1 MGPALAVK
9 APEIRTSWL
18 PLANLEESIERG
30 QHDRQQGASVGLGS
44 HASSAQAEQARCR
57 SAYPAL
63 ANNNMGNTLAALNRV
78 RTNSS
83 TLKFLARRSISTTA
97 AASSPKSRITRS
109 PKKSKDGF
117 PLAILEQHTE
127 CRKLVDSLI
136 QERTRLQNIE
146 QRSLF
151 QENDLASVTERLQI
165 AKLALDDYTKLII
178 KSATLQGSDS
188 KVFTSADRKFIEK
201 VTGTSLDW
209 CKWYVMDEVN
219 TGPYANVFPSQSF
232 QVLFE
237 QNSQVFSMF
246 KEAGRRTVLDL
257 FFRDVLSREEF
268 SSALRVFPE
277 YEFCLTSTDG
287 SRPIRL
293 SGKADYTI
301 GHSSGNDLFDIEPS
315 KELHLIAAEAK

>member
-1 MGPALAVK
+1 MTDSK
-9 APEIRTSWL
+9 EL
-18 PLANLEESIERG
+18 PLGSGLMLLRLRLNRP
-30 QHDRQQGASVGLGS
+30 GAV
-44 HASSAQAEQARCR
+44 RP
-57 SAYPAL
+57 YPAL
-63 ANNNMGNTLAALNRV
+63 VNYMGNTLAALNRV
-78 RTNSS
+78 RTDSS
-83 TLKFLARRSISTTA
+83 TLIFLARRSISTTA

-117 PLAILEQHTE
+117 SLAILEQHTE

-146 QRSLF
+146 QRSSF